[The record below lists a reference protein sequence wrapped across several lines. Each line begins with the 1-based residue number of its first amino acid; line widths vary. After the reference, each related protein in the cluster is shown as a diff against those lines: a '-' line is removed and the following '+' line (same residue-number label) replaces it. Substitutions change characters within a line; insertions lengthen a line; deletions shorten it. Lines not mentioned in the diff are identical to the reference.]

1 METTEEKYPTGKSRS
16 RHLTGSAG
24 KKRKDAALRLAGCM
38 IRGTYISL
46 GIGDTDWEIDTALH
60 KCGGEPKTGYGHM
73 AHFHFDGET
82 EMETEKYE
90 RLKEVNG
97 DKGAAEGRSSHL

>member
-1 METTEEKYPTGKSRS
+1 
-16 RHLTGSAG
+16 
-24 KKRKDAALRLAGCM
+24 M

-60 KCGGEPKTGYGHM
+60 KCGGEPKTGYGHGHM

-90 RLKEVNG
+90 RLKEEN
-97 DKGAAEGRSSHL
+97 E

>member
-1 METTEEKYPTGKSRS
+1 MADSGENGENGENGGTGENN
-16 RHLTGSAG
+16 G
-24 KKRKDAALRLAGCM
+24 KRKDAALRLAGCM

-90 RLKEVNG
+90 RLKEENG
-97 DKGAAEGRSSHL
+97 

>member
-1 METTEEKYPTGKSRS
+1 METTVKIPNRE
-16 RHLTGSAG
+16 
-24 KKRKDAALRLAGCM
+24 KRKDAALRLAGCM

-60 KCGGEPKTGYGHM
+60 KCGGEPKTGYGHT

-90 RLKEVNG
+90 RLKEENG
-97 DKGAAEGRSSHL
+97 

>member
-1 METTEEKYPTGKSRS
+1 M
-16 RHLTGSAG
+16 L
-24 KKRKDAALRLAGCM
+24 
-38 IRGTYISL
+38 RGTYISL

-60 KCGGEPKTGYGHM
+60 ICGGEPKTGYGHM

-90 RLKEVNG
+90 RLKE
-97 DKGAAEGRSSHL
+97 EYE

>member
-1 METTEEKYPTGKSRS
+1 METTIKIPNREIALAAFDRLRRE
-16 RHLTGSAG
+16 
-24 KKRKDAALRLAGCM
+24 KRKDAALRLAGCM
-38 IRGTYISL
+38 LRGTYISL

-60 KCGGEPKTGYGHM
+60 KCGGEPKTGYGNM

-90 RLKEVNG
+90 RLKE
-97 DKGAAEGRSSHL
+97 EYE

>member
-1 METTEEKYPTGKSRS
+1 MTTTIKVPNREIAIRAFDYL
-16 RHLTGSAG
+16 RHE
-24 KKRKDAALRLAGCM
+24 RKTVPALRLAHHLLHHES
-38 IRGTYISL
+38 ISL

-73 AHFHFDGET
+73 AHFHFDGKT

-90 RLKEVNG
+90 RLKEENG
-97 DKGAAEGRSSHL
+97 

>member
-1 METTEEKYPTGKSRS
+1 METTVKIPNREIALAAFDRLRREQ
-16 RHLTGSAG
+16 
-24 KKRKDAALRLAGCM
+24 RKDML
-38 IRGTYISL
+38 RGTYISL

-60 KCGGEPKTGYGHM
+60 QCGGEPKTGYGHT

-90 RLKEVNG
+90 RLKEEN
-97 DKGAAEGRSSHL
+97 R

>member
-1 METTEEKYPTGKSRS
+1 MTTTIKVPNREIAIRAFDYL
-16 RHLTGSAG
+16 RHE
-24 KKRKDAALRLAGCM
+24 RKTVPALRLAHHLLHHES
-38 IRGTYISL
+38 ISL

-90 RLKEVNG
+90 RLKEENG
-97 DKGAAEGRSSHL
+97 